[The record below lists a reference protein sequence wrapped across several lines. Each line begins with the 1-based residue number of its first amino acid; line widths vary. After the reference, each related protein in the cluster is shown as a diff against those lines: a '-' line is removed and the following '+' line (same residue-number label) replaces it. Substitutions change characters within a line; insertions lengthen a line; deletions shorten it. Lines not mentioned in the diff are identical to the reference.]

1 MFKDWHWNGG
11 SVWDARLHLKMIHIW
26 HLQPWGCAE
35 RATQTTAI
43 GPGMECET
51 RIVTTVSLQLK
62 AAYTTTKLTQ
72 LKKCTIGTQQ
82 KKAFHKI
89 NRKSNFQLLVYHFNW
104 CSLHKVASPS
114 FASQLIGFHSNQSVD
129 AIIVL
134 DCYSSSNETDSQKP
148 NNSTQLPGHYSG
160 TRGTYFTSFI
170 ILSCQSTPIS
180 LFYYNSFYLCLKPFF
195 TNKEA
200 IVCKI
205 TEFLWSYFINGRRGE
220 SLTDFISLS
229 IFVEKPLF
237 LTTTKNTSSKGDFS
251 K

>member
-1 MFKDWHWNGG
+1 MAVLFEMLVYTW
-11 SVWDARLHLKMIHIW
+11 KMIHIW

-89 NRKSNFQLLVYHFNW
+89 NRKSNLQLLVYYFNW
-104 CSLHKVASPS
+104 CSLHKVASLS
-114 FASQLIGFHSNQSVD
+114 FASQLIVFHSNQSVD

-134 DCYSSSNETDSQKP
+134 DCYWIAILAAMKLILRNQTTQRNYQDIIRELTKLISQVSLFSHVRAHP
-148 NNSTQLPGHYSG
+148 SH
-160 TRGTYFTSFI
+160 YFT
-170 ILSCQSTPIS
+170 
-180 LFYYNSFYLCLKPFF
+180 
-195 TNKEA
+195 
-200 IVCKI
+200 I
-205 TEFLWSYFINGRRGE
+205 TL
-220 SLTDFISLS
+220 FISVWNPFLP
-229 IFVEKPLF
+229 IRKPLF
-237 LTTTKNTSSKGDFS
+237 VK
-251 K
+251 